1 MNEVWNLDVIY
12 RGFDDPAFAA
22 DMEKLEKLVKD
33 YAAFAGKL
41 DEQAPLDGLK
51 KGIALEEALT
61 VLTAKLGEYASLRQS
76 VNTRDA
82 EAGSRLGQVM
92 QRISGAAGAQAQ
104 WREWVS
110 KIPDLMVLVAG
121 DETLKDYTF
130 LFERL
135 LRNST
140 HLLGS
145 LGEQISAR
153 LSMSGSS
160 AWSDLQGYLTS
171 TVPVSY
177 NGGTTN
183 LSAIRNLAY
192 DPDPAVRKAAYEA
205 ELSCYD
211 RIKDSVAYALNS
223 IKLETISDCQ
233 LRGYGSPLD
242 RTLEQSDM
250 KRQTLDAMLGAM
262 EEYMPKFRQ
271 YLRAKGKALGH
282 ENGLPWYDLFAPMG
296 KSAAQYTAEDA
307 KRILVE
313 LFSTFDSELADMV
326 ARAFDESW
334 IDFYPRDGKTGGAFC
349 AGVECIGQSRILTNF
364 DGTFGSIVT
373 LAHEL
378 GHAFHN
384 QCIRTH
390 RPLNRDYSMPVAET
404 ASTFNECVVMAAAIR
419 QAKSHDE
426 ELALIESQLQDVTQI
441 ICDIYS
447 RYLFESM
454 VLENREQQFMDA
466 DTLCG
471 MMLKAQE
478 QSYGDG
484 LDPNFRHPYMWV
496 CKSHYY
502 GSTFYNYPYAFG
514 GLFARGL
521 YAQYEREGA
530 AFVPK
535 YKKLLR
541 TTTVATAEDVA
552 KVAGID
558 LTDKEF
564 WRGALQTVAQQIDL
578 VCGLLEEGKQ

>member
-33 YAAFAGKL
+33 YAAFAGEL
-41 DEQAPLDGLK
+41 DSQAPLDGLK

-211 RIKDSVAYALNS
+211 RIKDSVAFALNS

-313 LFSTFDSELADMV
+313 LFSTFDQELADMV

-384 QCIRTH
+384 QCIRAH

-484 LDPNFRHPYMWV
+484 LDPGFRHPYMWI

-502 GSTFYNYPYAFG
+502 GATFYNFPYAFG

-521 YAQYEREGA
+521 YAQYQREGA

-552 KVAGID
+552 QVAGID

-564 WRGALQTVAQQIDL
+564 WRSALQTVAQQIDL
-578 VCGLLEEGKQ
+578 VCGLLEGGNQ

>member
-41 DEQAPLDGLK
+41 VGQTPLDGLK

-110 KIPDLMVLVAG
+110 NIPDLMVLVAG

-313 LFSTFDSELADMV
+313 LFSTFDQELADMV

-426 ELALIESQLQDVTQI
+426 ELALIESQLQDVTQT

-484 LDPNFRHPYMWV
+484 LDPNFRHPYMWI

-502 GSTFYNYPYAFG
+502 GATFYNFPYAFG

-521 YAQYEREGA
+521 YAQYQREGA

-552 KVAGID
+552 QVAGID

-578 VCGLLEEGKQ
+578 VCGLLEGGNQ